1 MPLVKNLRKIFS
13 VQRAKIPNRI
23 KDLLKQIWK
32 EQSHRKVRNGQ
43 FFFFFKK
50 VSKWIVNILKYG
62 QPQITGKEK

>member
-32 EQSHRKVRNGQ
+32 EQSQKSEEWAV
-43 FFFFFKK
+43 FFFFKK